1 MSDKKK
7 EDDKK
12 SSPLV
17 SVILLSM
24 NRKEMLESCLRSV
37 QKQNFPEFEI
47 IVVDNASCDGTGDMV
62 RSLFPNVRYFYLN
75 ANLGPPGGRN
85 YGVRMSEGEFCVF
98 VDDDAAFVDDD
109 ALNRVVS
116 YFRSDNLLGCIA
128 FRVVQ
133 PSDGCEEYKSIPRA
147 DKKIIHEDYECSYFC
162 GAGFAVRRNF
172 FLEVGMF
179 WEPLFFIGEERDFSY
194 RLVNQGYKILRSS
207 AISVIHLETPQAR
220 VPGKWIYYGVRSQC
234 WVAVRNLPWRYA
246 VSHTLLWWG
255 YYFISA
261 LRNRHPIYFILGI
274 KDAVMGLLK
283 ALECRACISKE
294 TIEKLKTLSGRV
306 SY

>member
-62 RSLFPNVRYFYLN
+62 RSLFPDARYFYLST
-75 ANLGPPGGRN
+75 NLGVPGGRN
-85 YGVRMSEGEFCVF
+85 YGLRMSTGEFCVF
-98 VDDDAAFVDDD
+98 VDDDAVFLDDD
-109 ALNRVVS
+109 ALDRVVS
-116 YFRSDNLLGCIA
+116 YFRSDNRLGCIA
-128 FRVVQ
+128 FRIIQ
-133 PSDGCEEYKSIPRA
+133 PSDGEEYKSIPRV

-162 GAGFAVRRNF
+162 GAGFACRRNL
-172 FLEVGMF
+172 FLELGMF
-179 WEPLFFIGEERDFSY
+179 WGPLFFIGEELDFSY
-194 RLVNQGYKILRSS
+194 RLVNQGYKILRSY
-207 AISVIHLETPQAR
+207 AISVIHYETPQAR
-220 VPGKWIYYGVRSQC
+220 VRGKWIYYGARSQC

-246 VSHTLLWWG
+246 VSRTLLWWG

-261 LRNRHPIYFILGI
+261 LRNRHPICFILGV
-274 KDAVMGLLK
+274 KDAVIGLPK
-283 ALECRACISKE
+283 AIRTRSCITKE
-294 TIEKLKTLSGRV
+294 TVGKLKILSGRI
-306 SY
+306 YY

>member
-1 MSDKKK
+1 
-7 EDDKK
+7 
-12 SSPLV
+12 
-17 SVILLSM
+17 
-24 NRKEMLESCLRSV
+24 
-37 QKQNFPEFEI
+37 
-47 IVVDNASCDGTGDMV
+47 
-62 RSLFPNVRYFYLN
+62 
-75 ANLGPPGGRN
+75 
-85 YGVRMSEGEFCVF
+85 
-98 VDDDAAFVDDD
+98 
-109 ALNRVVS
+109 
-116 YFRSDNLLGCIA
+116 
-128 FRVVQ
+128 
-133 PSDGCEEYKSIPRA
+133 
-147 DKKIIHEDYECSYFC
+147 
-162 GAGFAVRRNF
+162 
-172 FLEVGMF
+172 MF

-283 ALECRACISKE
+283 ALEGRACISKE